1 MNKTYIFTNTKKT
14 ITPSNTTITTS
25 GWTKI
30 IDDLILANVK
40 KCNPWLNY
48 TKSSDAADI
57 FSASINKKKNNSDFF
72 AKAAKYLSTNSPKN
86 SKKFIIGK
94 TYYFGNTPI
103 IFYDDEIQ
111 IDCETFSY
119 DSFDDFDFLNSLTE
133 KNKKTIIDIYIKDNA
148 DVTINI

>member
-1 MNKTYIFTNTKKT
+1 MNKTYIFTNTKKNN
-14 ITPSNTTITTS
+14 TPSNNIKTTTNWS
-25 GWTKI
+25 KI
-30 IDDLILANVK
+30 LDNLIASSIK
-40 KCNPWLNY
+40 KNNPWLFNY
-48 TKSSDAADI
+48 KSSDAADI
-57 FSASINKKKNNSDFF
+57 FSASVNKKNDNSDFF
-72 AKAAKYLSTNSPKN
+72 AKAA
-86 SKKFIIGK
+86 KFIIGK

-133 KNKKTIIDIYIKDNA
+133 KNKKTIIDIYIKGNA

>member
-1 MNKTYIFTNTKKT
+1 MNKTYIFTNTKKNN
-14 ITPSNTTITTS
+14 TPSNNIKTTTDWS
-25 GWTKI
+25 KI
-30 IDDLILANVK
+30 LDNLIASSIK
-40 KCNPWLNY
+40 KNNLWLSNYKSCN
-48 TKSSDAADI
+48 AADI
-57 FSASINKKKNNSDFF
+57 FSASVNKKNDNSDFF
-72 AKAAKYLSTNSPKN
+72 AKAAKYLSTNSPTN
-86 SKKFIIGK
+86 CKKFIIGK

-133 KNKKTIIDIYIKDNA
+133 KNKKTIIDIYIKGNA